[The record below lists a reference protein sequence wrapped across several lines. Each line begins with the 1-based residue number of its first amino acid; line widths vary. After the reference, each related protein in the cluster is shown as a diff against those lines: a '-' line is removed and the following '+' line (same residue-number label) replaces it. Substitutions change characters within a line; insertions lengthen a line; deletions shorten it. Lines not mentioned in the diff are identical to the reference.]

1 MRVALEAVAAEHVA
15 HGLVG
20 LVLEEPAQ
28 VLDGRLLHGQPLDE
42 VRDYFGE
49 KIALYFAFIEEL
61 TVALLVP
68 SALLALGGLDGTGR
82 VGALNWRRL
91 REWFDVRTL
100 VLDPQDRSSR
110 ASRVGSLG
118 RVAE

>member
-1 MRVALEAVAAEHVA
+1 MPLARF
-15 HGLVG
+15 
-20 LVLEEPAQ
+20 EPADDAGPGKP
-28 VLDGRLLHGQPLDE
+28 V
-42 VRDYFGE
+42 
-49 KIALYFAFIEEL
+49 
-61 TVALLVP
+61 
-68 SALLALGGLDGTGR
+68 LLALGGLDGTGR